1 MIGAKRADAAGSEQ
15 VKSRFFFTVVN
26 TSEVKHK
33 LSTFRDPLGLDA
45 FNRVV
50 DQLRAEGFNVTE
62 AKPGKA
68 CVAAFQVRF
77 SGFEVCAILLAHRTA
92 PDLVQCRAHTW
103 CVRPLW
109 RRVPPEVVSKEW
121 IRSCTAIER
130 ALRRDASITSLLWLT
145 EHEARDL
152 EREPEVTTNGLTE

>member
-77 SGFEVCAILLAHRTA
+77 SGFEVCA
-92 PDLVQCRAHTW
+92 
-103 CVRPLW
+103 
-109 RRVPPEVVSKEW
+109 
-121 IRSCTAIER
+121 
-130 ALRRDASITSLLWLT
+130 ASITSLLWLT